1 MNSPQMY
8 EYFIHCL
15 KTTYKYFALP
25 LHAPTAN
32 HKSEKTR
39 GPAQA
44 GKASR
49 ADPTAPPP
57 KGTGSLGLKPQRA
70 GAPPAADEDPLDSD
84 CIIEQEEEV
93 ENEGDSDGEAE
104 KEKMDLG
111 KSSLSEDDDDDDDD
125 GQEEEEEEDEDDVY
139 GRLHLDSATTE
150 DDELFQLDEISGEEL
165 LSDEEGPDFD
175 VPVSMDEEE
184 QAPPTLKPKVVMGG
198 ANDTSPETQNQ
209 ATVSQRYEFTRHAFA
224 RGKVNYELTH
234 QCCNLWQLPTRH
246 KRFWC

>member
-25 LHAPTAN
+25 LNAPTAN

-39 GPAQA
+39 

-57 KGTGSLGLKPQRA
+57 KGTGSLSLKPQHA

-93 ENEGDSDGEAE
+93 ENECESEGEAE

-111 KSSLSEDDDDDDDD
+111 KSSLSEDDEDDE
-125 GQEEEEEEDEDDVY
+125 GQEEEEEEEDEDDVY
-139 GRLHLDSATTE
+139 GRLHLDSVTTE

-175 VPVSMDEEE
+175 MPVSMDEEE

-198 ANDTSPETQNQ
+198 ANDTSLETQNQ
-209 ATVSQRYEFTRHAFA
+209 TTVSQCYEFTRHAFA
-224 RGKVNYELTH
+224 RGKVNYELTY

-246 KRFWC
+246 KSF